1 MDSNKGR
8 KIRRRKYL
16 LFNSSQPELY
26 GKLLLLFLIVLLVSS
41 SIFYLLS
48 RKEIEMEWY
57 KAHSTL
63 RFLTERLLP
72 WLIFTDLA
80 GIIVVATLLIFFTH
94 RIAGASYRLRRDLEE
109 IRKGD
114 LAKQIRLRKGD
125 QLQDIAGSMNL
136 ALESIRESIEK
147 ISGMAFDAEMK
158 TNTVLHYLSNNDGGA
173 QAREEAVRLVHIIRR
188 MREKLQ
194 SFVS

>member
-1 MDSNKGR
+1 MDSTGGR
-8 KIRRRKYL
+8 KVRRRKYL

-48 RKEIEMEWY
+48 RKEIETEWY
-57 KAHSTL
+57 RAHSTL
-63 RFLTERLLP
+63 RFLAERLLP

-80 GIIVVATLLIFFTH
+80 GIIVVAILLIFFTH

-114 LAKQIRLRKGD
+114 LSKLIRLRKGD

-136 ALESIRESIEK
+136 TLESLRETVEEIA
-147 ISGMAFDAEMK
+147 GMAFDAEMK
-158 TNTVLHYLSNNDGGA
+158 MNAVLHYLSDGDDRE
-173 QAREEAVRLVHIIRR
+173 QAKEEATRLVHIIRR

-194 SFVS
+194 SFIS